1 MQRWMRSLRQSTIR
15 KRAHYFSWPSPIEG
29 VVGQLQP
36 VEFIRRLA
44 ELRAHITDRSVIT
57 ALQLSRQIIGY
68 RPPGNVFVIAQFAAR
83 PNGVFRRIF
92 RPKRILRKLIFTEP
106 YKSLPAHF
114 D

>member
-44 ELRAHITDRSVIT
+44 ELRVHIPDRGVIT

-68 RPPGNVFVIAQFAAR
+68 RPPGNVFVIAQFAVR
-83 PNGVFRRIF
+83 LNGVFQRIF
-92 RPKRILRKLIFTEP
+92 RPKVILSETIIT
-106 YKSLPAHF
+106 
-114 D
+114 